1 MRIYIS
7 NGHNNKLLNSGNRF
21 LKPNLVVVNFCWC
34 NIIYGK
40 ICKNVLYYAH
50 STQSTSQTCVLCS
63 LLMHSLTDILNK
75 VFLKA
80 AKCIF
85 VKHFLSANQALNLSH
100 LFLQHRTFVS
110 NWCSVENSKG
120 CIYRFFYHTF
130 HKDEYDFHSV
140 MSLI

>member
-1 MRIYIS
+1 MPIYIS
-7 NGHNNKLLNSGNRF
+7 NGHNHKLLNSGNRF

-85 VKHFLSANQALNLSH
+85 VKHFLSTNQALNLSH
-100 LFLQHRTFVS
+100 LFFATPDF
-110 NWCSVENSKG
+110 
-120 CIYRFFYHTF
+120 RFQLMFSRELKRLHI
-130 HKDEYDFHSV
+130 
-140 MSLI
+140 SLFLSYIS